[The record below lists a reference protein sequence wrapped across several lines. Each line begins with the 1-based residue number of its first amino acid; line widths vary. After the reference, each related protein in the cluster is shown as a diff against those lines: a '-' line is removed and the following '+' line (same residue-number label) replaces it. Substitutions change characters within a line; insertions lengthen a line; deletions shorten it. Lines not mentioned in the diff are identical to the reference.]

1 MADDVDI
8 KIGATMDDLV
18 DSVAQAKST
27 VMGLAEVFGVAF
39 SISAIEDFIN
49 SMAQLG
55 TQVERT
61 SAMLGVSTAS
71 AQELGVMSK
80 AMGGDVGSLSMSME
94 RLQVGLERASIATSP
109 QAAALH
115 ALGLSAKELIGLSLD
130 QQLDKIADAASR
142 FADGGTKTAA
152 VLMLMGRGAAGM
164 IPILD
169 EGSKGLETWRQHL
182 VDAGTVMTTQT
193 IGALANL
200 DRETVTLRSSL
211 STLAGTLTAEASR
224 AMINFA
230 TYVENAARDMT
241 ALASTGVLGAFVAK
255 VMSQMWQRLAGDI
268 AYVKT
273 MMKDFF
279 TASPK
284 AFFDDY
290 HKRLADIDAADAKY
304 GADLHQ
310 MIVDAV
316 AGYNK
321 LIVAQRAAAPTGK
334 PQVPAM
340 NLGGQ
345 QALKDAEALA
355 QERIKISDLEYTKE
369 ADAINAGFKLMQLT
383 EAQKTQALIV
393 AVNTRQSVQLA
404 AIATEE
410 KGMSAGTAAFQK
422 AEAQKTEII
431 EKANIDRQN
440 INEQYLEAEA
450 KQWKTMADDLSSAF
464 NSQLRGLLAGTTSWA
479 TAMKNIAA
487 DMVLKFI
494 ENFIKMG
501 LEWATQ
507 QAFMLATGQTTAA
520 ATVAQ
525 AAAASAASL
534 PGRVVQFTSTI
545 TADAAEAFAGAF
557 AAMSPF
563 GVPAATAAGAS
574 AQAIVLAQLGNVPKF
589 QTGTDYVPQ
598 TGLALVHEGEKIT
611 PANENPATG
620 GAASGGIQ
628 FHFNG
633 PVIGQQAWI
642 NSMIGQISRSL
653 ASYQAVNQSAS

>member
-18 DSVAQAKST
+18 DSVAQAEAT

-61 SAMLGVSTAS
+61 SARLGVSTTS
-71 AQELGVMSK
+71 AQEFGVMSK
-80 AMGGDVGSLSMSME
+80 AMGGDVGSLSMFME
-94 RLQVGLERASIATSP
+94 RLQVSLARATIATSP
-109 QAAALH
+109 QAAAFH
-115 ALGLSAKELIGLSLD
+115 ALGLSVKELIRLSPD
-130 QQLDKIADAASR
+130 QQLDKFADAVSR
-142 FADGGTKTAA
+142 FPDGGTKTAA
-152 VLMLMGRGAAGM
+152 VQMLVRGAAGM
-164 IPILD
+164 ISVLD

-193 IGALANL
+193 IVALAKL

-211 STLAGTLTAEASR
+211 STLAGTLTAQAS
-224 AMINFA
+224 AALMNFA
-230 TYVENAARDMT
+230 TYAENAARDMT
-241 ALASTGVLGAFVAK
+241 AVASTGELGTFVAK
-255 VMSQMWQRLAGDI
+255 VMSAAWQRLAGDI
-268 AYVKT
+268 NFVKT

-284 AFFDDY
+284 TFFDDY
-290 HKRLADIDAADAKY
+290 NKGLADIDAADAKY
-304 GADLHQ
+304 GADLHS
-310 MIVDAV
+310 MIADAV

-321 LIVAQRAAAPTGK
+321 LIVAQRAAAPKG
-334 PQVPAM
+334 PQVPAI

-355 QERIKISDLEYTKE
+355 QKRIKISDLEYTKE
-369 ADAINAGFKLMQLT
+369 ADDINASFKLMQLT

-393 AVNTRQSVQLA
+393 AVNTRQSDQLA

-410 KGMSAGTAAFQK
+410 KGMSVGTDAFK
-422 AEAQKTEII
+422 NAEAQKTEII
-431 EKANIDRQN
+431 EKANIDRQK

-487 DMVLKFI
+487 DMVLKLIESFI
-494 ENFIKMG
+494 QMG
-501 LEWATQ
+501 LEWAAN
-507 QAFMLATGQTTAA
+507 QAFMLATGKTTAA
-520 ATVAQ
+520 ATVAL

-534 PGRVVQFTSTI
+534 PGRVAQFTSTI
-545 TADAAEAFAGAF
+545 IADSAQAFAGVF
-557 AAMSPF
+557 AAVSPS
-563 GVPAATAAGAS
+563 GIPAATAAGLA
-574 AQAIVLAQLGNVPKF
+574 AQKIVLAQLANVPKF

-598 TGLALVHEGEKIT
+598 TGLALVHEGEKII